1 MFRPRCCSPIE
12 PFQGVAFDDAKC
24 ACSVLNSLP
33 ECGFFASLVG
43 VTSNMERSG
52 GDSRGMRMEDK
63 QTLLSELHRARLDRL
78 KEICA
83 SMEFPK
89 MVLLKYCEPN

>member
-1 MFRPRCCSPIE
+1 M
-12 PFQGVAFDDAKC
+12 DAQYE
-24 ACSVLNSLP
+24 NSLA
-33 ECGFFASLVG
+33 ECGFFASPVG

-52 GDSRGMRMEDK
+52 GDSRGVRMEDK

-83 SMEFPK
+83 QHGIPK
-89 MVLLKYCEPN
+89 NGSVAPAGATEGL